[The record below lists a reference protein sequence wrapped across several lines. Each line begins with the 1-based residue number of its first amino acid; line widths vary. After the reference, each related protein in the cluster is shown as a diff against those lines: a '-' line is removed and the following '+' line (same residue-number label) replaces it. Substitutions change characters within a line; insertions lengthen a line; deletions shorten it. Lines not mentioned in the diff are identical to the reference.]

1 MEKIIT
7 NKYKNDNGLRGI
19 LSYFVL
25 FYTLKACFDKFF
37 CLLKN
42 WKKLKAS
49 QGFLAGFCIQIANI
63 IYTDIYPY
71 VEGVFIFTEDQLL
84 V

>member
-1 MEKIIT
+1 MAYDYHSEAFGPKFLT
-7 NKYKNDNGLRGI
+7 
-19 LSYFVL
+19 SF
-25 FYTLKACFDKFF
+25 FY
-37 CLLKN
+37 LLKN